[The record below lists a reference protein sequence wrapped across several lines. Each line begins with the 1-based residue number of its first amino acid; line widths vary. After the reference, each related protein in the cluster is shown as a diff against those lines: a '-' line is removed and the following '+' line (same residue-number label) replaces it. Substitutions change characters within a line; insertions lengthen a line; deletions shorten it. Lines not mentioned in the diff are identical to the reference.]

1 MGYNIQYGTTSI
13 STRIKRVRGTKKMRR
28 LECLIAGCAL
38 LLMILF
44 GRFGLLD
51 FLIPGDNDVTKAAFS
66 DMIQDVQE
74 GESVKRA
81 VTAFCN
87 EILNSANYGQ

>member
-13 STRIKRVRGTKKMRR
+13 STRIKRARGTKKMRK
-28 LECLIAGCAL
+28 LEYLIIGCAL
-38 LLMILF
+38 LLTILL

-51 FLIPGDNDVTKAAFS
+51 FLIPGDKNVTKAAFS
-66 DMIQDVQE
+66 DMIQDVQR
-74 GESVKRA
+74 GESVKSA